1 MKVAQ
6 LVEWFGLEIRAGAA
20 GQEREVRGGYC
31 GDLLSD
37 VMANAPSGSI
47 WLTVQGHLNIV
58 AVALLR
64 EMAAVVL
71 TGGPRPGPGN
81 RPACRTGGHSPSE
94 VAPLVLRARRRA
106 LRAGGGFTPRR
117 DEPETRV
124 AMASSSTEPIS
135 TSTPAS
141 PLAPTG
147 G

>member
-64 EMAAVVL
+64 EMAAIVL
-71 TGGPRPGPGN
+71 TGD
-81 RPACRTGGHSPSE
+81 
-94 VAPLVLRARRRA
+94 
-106 LRAGGGFTPRR
+106 R
-117 DEPETRV
+117 DPDPETVQR
-124 AMASSSTEPIS
+124 AEQEGIPLLKWRRSSYEL
-135 TSTPAS
+135 AGELYALGVGS
-141 PLAPTG
+141 PPPG
-147 G
+147 